1 MISAHSRTDRI
12 EPFRVMALLARAK
25 ELEAVGRDI
34 VHMEVGEPDFATPQT
49 IIDAGQKYLATGQI
63 HYTPACGLPALREK
77 IAQHYQQEYAVNVST
92 QRIVITPGASG
103 ALLLALGALLEQG
116 ESLMLA
122 DPGYPCNRNFAW
134 FLNAEV
140 QAVPVD
146 ASTEYQLS
154 AELIKQHWQAE
165 TKAVLL
171 ASPSNPTGTIIEAEE
186 LARIIQAV
194 NTKSAHV
201 IIDEIYHGLV
211 YDTQVA
217 TALTVDD
224 DVFVIN
230 SFSKFFGMTGWRL
243 GWMVV
248 PDKFIDVVERLAQN
262 LFLAAPTLAQHAAL
276 VAFDDASR
284 AILEERRQ
292 AFQQRRD
299 FLLPAL
305 REIGFEIP
313 VTPQGAFYL
322 YANASRFTDNSEQFC
337 SDLLENIG
345 VAITPGTDFGKYKAK
360 QHVRFAYTTSIEKL
374 AKGVERLA
382 TYLNK

>member
-1 MISAHSRTDRI
+1 MSGHSRTDRI

-25 ELEAVGRDI
+25 ALEASGRDI

-49 IIDAGQKYLATGQI
+49 IIDAGQTFLATGQI
-63 HYTPACGLPALREK
+63 HYTAACGLPELREK
-77 IAQHYQQEYAVNVST
+77 IAQHYQQEYAVNISA

-140 QAVPVD
+140 QSVPVD
-146 ASTEYQLS
+146 ASTEYQLN
-154 AELIKQHWQAE
+154 AELIAQHWQAE

-171 ASPSNPTGTIIEAEE
+171 ASPSNPTGTIIKAEE

-194 NTKSAHV
+194 KTKSAHV
-201 IIDEIYHGLV
+201 IVDEIYHGLV

-217 TALTVDD
+217 TALSVDD

-230 SFSKFFGMTGWRL
+230 SFSKYFGMTGWRL

-248 PDKFIDVVERLAQN
+248 PEKFIDVVDRLAQN
-262 LFLAAPTLAQHAAL
+262 LFL
-276 VAFDDASR
+276 
-284 AILEERRQ
+284 
-292 AFQQRRD
+292 
-299 FLLPAL
+299 
-305 REIGFEIP
+305 EIGR
-313 VTPQGAFYL
+313 A
-322 YANASRFTDNSEQFC
+322 
-337 SDLLENIG
+337 
-345 VAITPGTDFGKYKAK
+345 
-360 QHVRFAYTTSIEKL
+360 HV
-374 AKGVERLA
+374 
-382 TYLNK
+382 